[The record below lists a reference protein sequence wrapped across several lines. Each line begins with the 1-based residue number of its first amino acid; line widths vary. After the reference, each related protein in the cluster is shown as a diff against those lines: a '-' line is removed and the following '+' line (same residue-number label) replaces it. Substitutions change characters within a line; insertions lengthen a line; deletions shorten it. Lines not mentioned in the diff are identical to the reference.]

1 MKPIIFQICC
11 FFIYTSIFAQPTFSN
26 IIDLEQGYDQLPTD
40 LLILN
45 NNILVT
51 SVHNCAEVSGSDPC
65 TSLSFFE
72 FSGQMQD
79 IKLIKNFRHASGSS
93 TDFESDIIRMIGIDD
108 LNNRSGITHIDYHL
122 SSNQI
127 DLGRTNID
135 TLNSYVSEGMLSFNN
150 SLLVFG
156 MFNDTSPGIKA
167 KVFISKWDKN
177 FEKLESFWSYL
188 NNTYVSMRDL
198 TKTSESSLVFIAS
211 GINPGPSG
219 GLPLH
224 IIKIDTLG
232 GEIAELNID
241 SRVRSINLAKNDLD
255 ELYFNIDY
263 AFKTSIAKVDK
274 DLDEILWELTLP
286 VYDHIIDQR
295 YTIEDI
301 IVANNGDVIFCGEIN
316 CQLQNGYRLVGG
328 VVGRISSEGELL
340 WLKILANDNFV
351 ENSWDEKYRDSFLTH
366 LKELPNGKLVA
377 MGQAWQLFLDYGQER
392 SLWLLTMDE
401 NGCFDGFDCEDD
413 IYVLN
418 TGESMP
424 ILNNI
429 SELKSFGENL
439 IFPNPV
445 KDVLNVKVNGGFT
458 YEIQNS
464 HGKLLQSGNSENEI
478 EVSQLPSGIYFL
490 QLSQRDKLYQA
501 TKFIK
506 L

>member
-156 MFNDTSPGIKA
+156 MFNDTSPGVKA

-188 NNTYVSMRDL
+188 NDNYVSMRDL
-198 TKTSESSLVFIAS
+198 TETSESSLVFIAS
-211 GINPGPSG
+211 GIN
-219 GLPLH
+219 
-224 IIKIDTLG
+224 T
-232 GEIAELNID
+232 
-241 SRVRSINLAKNDLD
+241 RSM
-255 ELYFNIDY
+255 
-263 AFKTSIAKVDK
+263 
-274 DLDEILWELTLP
+274 
-286 VYDHIIDQR
+286 
-295 YTIEDI
+295 
-301 IVANNGDVIFCGEIN
+301 
-316 CQLQNGYRLVGG
+316 
-328 VVGRISSEGELL
+328 GRIAAAYNKDRYVGE
-340 WLKILANDNFV
+340 
-351 ENSWDEKYRDSFLTH
+351 
-366 LKELPNGKLVA
+366 
-377 MGQAWQLFLDYGQER
+377 
-392 SLWLLTMDE
+392 
-401 NGCFDGFDCEDD
+401 
-413 IYVLN
+413 
-418 TGESMP
+418 
-424 ILNNI
+424 
-429 SELKSFGENL
+429 
-439 IFPNPV
+439 
-445 KDVLNVKVNGGFT
+445 
-458 YEIQNS
+458 
-464 HGKLLQSGNSENEI
+464 
-478 EVSQLPSGIYFL
+478 
-490 QLSQRDKLYQA
+490 
-501 TKFIK
+501 
-506 L
+506 